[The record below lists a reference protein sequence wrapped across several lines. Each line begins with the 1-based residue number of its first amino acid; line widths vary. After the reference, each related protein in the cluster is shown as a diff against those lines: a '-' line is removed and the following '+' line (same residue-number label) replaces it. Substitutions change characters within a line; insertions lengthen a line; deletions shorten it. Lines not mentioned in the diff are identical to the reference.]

1 MASNFFKAVKNS
13 VKHWY
18 LPLIVGL
25 IFIGLGIYSLFSPA
39 ESYLALALLFSI
51 SFLVGGASDIIFSIL
66 NREELEGWGW
76 QLAMGILTFLFGILL
91 INNPAISIVT
101 LPFVV
106 GFVVLFR
113 SIMAVSTSLELRNY
127 YIRDWGYLFALG
139 LFGALFA
146 FILLIRPDFA
156 GLSLVIWTGLA
167 LILMGASG
175 IFISVKLKKV
185 HDLPKTLSDKVKD
198 KWEQVQAE
206 IKAEMTARSKG

>member
-1 MASNFFKAVKNS
+1 MTSNFFKAVKNT

-18 LPLIVGL
+18 LPLIVGIL
-25 IFIGLGIYSLFSPA
+25 FIGLGVYSLFSPA

-51 SFLVGGASDIIFSIL
+51 SFLVAGAFDIFFAIS

-76 QLAMGILTFLFGILL
+76 QLSMGILTLLFGILL
-91 INNPAISIVT
+91 INNPAISLIT

-113 SIMAVSTSLELRNY
+113 SINAISTSLELRNY
-127 YIRDWGYLFALG
+127 HILDWGYLFALG
-139 LFGALFA
+139 LFGTVFA

-156 GLSLVIWTGLA
+156 GFSLVIWTGLA

-175 IFISVKLKKV
+175 VFIAVKLKKV
-185 HDLPKTLSDKVKD
+185 HDLPKTISNQVKD

-206 IKAEMTARSKG
+206 IKAELTARSKG